1 MRPQYNDDMAQNNIA
16 IPKDNTQK
24 GNRRKKCDSSNLL
37 PVVVN
42 DTNAANISGEIILYQ
57 PDNNISLEVRLNE
70 ETVWLDRQQLADLF
84 DRDIKTIGKHINN
97 ALREELKGMSTV
109 AKFAIVQNEGGR
121 MVNRTKEFYNLDM
134 VLSVGYRV
142 KSDRGVRYRQWA
154 NRVLKDYLLKGYAVN
169 SRIERL
175 EQRVTKT
182 EEKIDLFVR
191 TALPPVEGIF
201 FDGQIFDAYTFVSD
215 LIRSA
220 KKSIV
225 LFDNYVD
232 DTVLTMLDKRKAK
245 VTATIYTQKV
255 KQQLSLDL
263 EKHNAQYQ
271 PIDVKIYDKVH
282 DRYLCI
288 DNTVY
293 HIGASLKDL
302 GKKWFSFNK
311 MEMTAKELLGKV

>member
-1 MRPQYNDDMAQNNIA
+1 MLPTAVDDLANLT
-16 IPKDNTQK
+16 NT
-24 GNRRKKCDSSNLL
+24 SS
-37 PVVVN
+37 
-42 DTNAANISGEIILYQ
+42 EIILYQ
-57 PDNNISLEVRLNE
+57 PDNNISLEVRLDE

-84 DRDIKTIGKHINN
+84 DRDVKTIGKHINN
-97 ALREELKGMSTV
+97 ALREELKGMATV

-142 KSDRGVRYRQWA
+142 KSDRGVKYRQWA

-169 SRIERL
+169 NRIERL
-175 EQRVTKT
+175 EQRVSKT
-182 EEKIDLFVR
+182 EEKIDFFVR
-191 TALPPVEGIF
+191 TSLPPVEGIF

-245 VTATIYTQKV
+245 VSATIYTQKV

-263 EKHNAQYQ
+263 AKHNAQYQ
-271 PIDVKIYDKVH
+271 PIDVKQFDRVH

-302 GKKWFSFNK
+302 GKRWFSFNK
-311 MEMTAKELLGKV
+311 MEMKTKELLGKI